1 MAVTLADVWRVSAE
15 GVWDLQQIRL
25 SQHYIVSS
33 VTGTVPDTTLSALL
47 LAKLNGGMGGGD
59 LFESKYLACMPPSY
73 TLTRWVVQKIYPT
86 RLKYESLAR
95 GAAGTHAFDTAT
107 GNQAAVITGQTPFAG
122 RSEVSNK
129 HIGPIPQ
136 DSSVQDS
143 GMVAAAYKALLTTLA
158 GAFNSSITSVAP
170 AVQLDPG
177 IYHRTGGIRFTSYYQ
192 MTVQD
197 TLRVMRRRTV
207 GVGI

>member
-1 MAVTLADVWRVSAE
+1 MSVAVGDIWRVVAE
-15 GVWDLQQIRL
+15 GTWDLQQIRL
-25 SQHYIVSS
+25 THHYIVSS
-33 VTGTVPDTTLSALL
+33 VTGTIADTTLSALL
-47 LAKLNGGMGGGD
+47 LAKLNGGGGGGD
-59 LFESKYLACMPPSY
+59 LFESKYLAVMPPSY
-73 TLTRWVVQKIYPT
+73 QLTRWVVQKIYTT

-95 GAAGTHAFDTAT
+95 GVAGTHADDTAA
-107 GNQAAVITGQTPFAG
+107 GNQAAVVTGQTNFSG

-136 DSSVQDS
+136 SASVQDS
-143 GMVAAAYKALLTTLA
+143 GKIAAAYKALLTTLA
-158 GAFNSSITSVAP
+158 GAFNTSIVSVAP

-177 IYHRTGGIRFTSYYQ
+177 IFHKTGALRFTSFYQ
-192 MTVQD
+192 FTVQD